1 MDFHHPL
8 EGSFFLCPQCNKVD
22 YPLFPLFSKAGK
34 DKDSAPRT
42 PRPANIGNTY
52 LIDKEIEEEL
62 DRVVERGRD

>member
-34 DKDSAPRT
+34 DKDSAPRKD
-42 PRPANIGNTY
+42 IHK
-52 LIDKEIEEEL
+52 DKSIKITKEDIEGDLNE
-62 DRVVERGRD
+62 GRD